1 MNKFK
6 VIFLCLIVV
15 FMFGCK
21 STKPVQSQSTET
33 VVENIVDEEYVRSIN
48 DVSVSWE
55 EFSADKK
62 EILRIIAEL
71 STIMAERNYEEW
83 LNYIEPESKVYWSNP
98 INLRKA
104 SKRLPIRGQRLNN
117 LNDYFVFVF
126 VPSRK
131 NQHVD
136 EIRYISRDNIKA
148 VQVRDSQ
155 DVVYY
160 NFRKINNTWMISI
173 PPLQS

>member
-1 MNKFK
+1 MNKIK
-6 VIFLCLIVV
+6 AIFLSLIV
-15 FMFGCK
+15 FSILGCE
-21 STKPVQSQSTET
+21 STKPVPSQEVNSSVQE
-33 VVENIVDEEYVRSIN
+33 VVDEDYVRSIN
-48 DVSVSWE
+48 DVSISKE

-62 EILRIIAEL
+62 EILRIIKEL
-71 STIMAERNYEEW
+71 STIMAERNYEQW
-83 LNYIEPESKVYWSNP
+83 LTYIEPESKVYWSNP

-104 SKRLPIRGQRLNN
+104 SKRLPIAGQRLNN
-117 LNDYFVFVF
+117 LYDYFIFVF
-126 VPSRK
+126 VPSRR
-131 NQHVD
+131 NQNVD
-136 EIRYISRDNIKA
+136 EIRYVSRDNIKA

>member
-6 VIFLCLIVV
+6 VIFLCFTFAFL
-15 FMFGCK
+15 FGCK
-21 STKPVQSQSTET
+21 STKSVQSQASEA
-33 VVENIVDEEYVRSIN
+33 VVETIVDEEYVRSVN

-55 EFSADKK
+55 EFSSDKK

-71 STIMAERNYEEW
+71 STIMVERNYEEW
-83 LNYIEPESKVYWSNP
+83 LNYIEPDSKVYWSNP

-104 SKRLPIRGQRLNN
+104 SKRLPIKGQKLNN

-136 EIRYISRDNIKA
+136 EIRYVSRDNIKA

-160 NFRKINNTWMISI
+160 NFRKINNSWMISI

>member
-1 MNKFK
+1 MSRN
-6 VIFLCLIVV
+6 C
-15 FMFGCK
+15 
-21 STKPVQSQSTET
+21 
-33 VVENIVDEEYVRSIN
+33 
-48 DVSVSWE
+48 
-55 EFSADKK
+55 AD
-62 EILRIIAEL
+62 
-71 STIMAERNYEEW
+71 AERAA
-83 LNYIEPESKVYWSNP
+83 I
-98 INLRKA
+98 
-104 SKRLPIRGQRLNN
+104 
-117 LNDYFVFVF
+117 FVFVF